1 MHTITINDMLVGDL
15 VTTRLFT
22 NPYTATVERVSPS
35 TFRISYERSCP
46 SVIKG
51 DPPVVRTITE
61 TKTLDPIAIAL
72 INHEQRTM
80 GDPDNYFYLE
90 TNNKNNKR
98 GADMAKKYYAIRKP
112 KNIRGIYTDW
122 SHVQSLLKGVSG
134 PEYKGFKTKE
144 DAQGFLDEKPVRKKA
159 HYYRRMIN
167 GYELKGNVVDVGS
180 NDPLLR
186 PYSGARYA
194 TDGSYHETTNT
205 YGAGCVRLDPSG
217 QIVESFKRAE
227 SDEAYVSSRNV
238 AGEVLAFGL
247 AVMDAVKNNRK
258 KITII
263 YDYYDYKGIGLW
275 GDESYSA
282 QKSAIARRF
291 TKMLEYAVENGITT
305 IDYIRVDGH
314 QGIPCNEAADKLAD
328 QAARGV

>member
-1 MHTITINDMLVGDL
+1 MHTITINDMLVGDV

-22 NPYTATVERVSPS
+22 NPYTATVERMSPT
-35 TFRISYERSCP
+35 TFRISYERRCP

-51 DPPVVRTITE
+51 NPPVVRTVTE
-61 TKTLDPIAIAL
+61 TKTLDPIAIVL

-80 GDPDNYFYLE
+80 GNPDNYFYLE
-90 TNNKNNKR
+90 TNKK
-98 GADMAKKYYAIRKP
+98 GAVMAKKYYAIRKP
-112 KNIRGIYTDW
+112 ENIRGIYTDW
-122 SHVQSLLKGVSG
+122 PQVQSLLKGVSG

-159 HYYRRMIN
+159 HYYRRTIN
-167 GYELKGNVVDVGS
+167 GYELDGNVVDIGP

-186 PYSGARYA
+186 PYSGTRYT
-194 TDGSYHETTNT
+194 TDGSFHQATNT
-205 YGAGCVRLDPSG
+205 YGAGCVRLDAHG

-227 SDEAYVSSRNV
+227 SDEAYACSRNV

-263 YDYYDYKGIGLW
+263 HDYKGIGLW

-314 QGIPCNEAADKLAD
+314 EGIPCNEAADKLAD
-328 QAARGV
+328 QAARGI